1 MKNENIDEILELIW
15 VGKEKDKTEKETIMQ
30 SISIVSGH
38 EKLYAEILEKGF
50 IQEKGG
56 KVLLAGEGE
65 PRARRIIRQHRLAE
79 VLMSNVLGVTGEEM
93 EKGACAFEHSL
104 VPEIT
109 EGICVL
115 LGHPQVCP
123 HGSIIPPGECCDH
136 KYEPRQSEAII
147 PLSEVKAGQ
156 EVRVSYLNSTQE
168 RRLHYLGSV
177 GINPGSMIRVHQTYP
192 SFVVESGN
200 TQIAMEDKI
209 AGDIYVWKNQT
220 AN

>member
-1 MKNENIDEILELIW
+1 MKNENIDEILERIW
-15 VGKEKDKTEKETIMQ
+15 IGNEKGKTEKEAITK
-30 SISIVSGH
+30 SISGISGH
-38 EKLYAEILEKGF
+38 EKLYDELLEKDL
-50 IQEKGG
+50 IQEKNG
-56 KVLLAGEGE
+56 KVFLVGDGDV
-65 PRARRIIRQHRLAE
+65 RARRSIRQHRLAE

-123 HGSIIPPGECCDH
+123 HGSLIPSGDCCDH
-136 KYEPRQSEAII
+136 KYEPRQGEAII
-147 PLSEVKAGQ
+147 PLSEVKTGQ

-168 RRLHYLGSV
+168 RRLHYLSSV
-177 GINPGSMIRVHQTYP
+177 GINPGSMVRVHQTYP

-209 AGDIYVWKNQT
+209 AGDIYVWKSQD
-220 AN
+220 